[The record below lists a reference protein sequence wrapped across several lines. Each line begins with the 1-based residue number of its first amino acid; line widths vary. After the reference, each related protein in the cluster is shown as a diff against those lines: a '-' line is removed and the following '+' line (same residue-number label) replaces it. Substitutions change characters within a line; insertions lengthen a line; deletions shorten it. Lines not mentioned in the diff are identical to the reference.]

1 MKNQEFNKIV
11 SPFLP
16 KEALDYCCHLWLQ
29 HAFHFKITRDRKS
42 KLGDFRYTKA
52 NNKYTVTVN
61 RGLNPYSF
69 LITYLHEVAHVV
81 TYRQFKNSCKPH
93 GREWQE
99 NFRKLAEPLF
109 DTSTFPS
116 DIKLAF
122 QNYLKDPAAS
132 TSGCA
137 PLTLALRKYDQEA
150 DPSQQILATLAPG
163 CKFIFKDRTFIKVGK
178 KRTRALCKDLGNGRN
193 YLISE
198 VAQVCAVA

>member
-11 SPFLP
+11 SPHVP
-16 KEALDYCCHLWLQ
+16 QEALDYCCQLWLQ
-29 HAFHFKITRDRKS
+29 HSFHFKISRDRKS
-42 KLGDFRYTKA
+42 KLGDFRYTKSDNIYA
-52 NNKYTVTVN
+52 VTVN
-61 RGLNPYSF
+61 RGLNPYAF

-81 TYRQFKNSCKPH
+81 TYRQFKRTCKPH

-99 NFRKLAEPLF
+99 SFRLLAAPLLRP
-109 DTSTFPS
+109 SVFPP
-116 DIKLAF
+116 DVLKAF
-122 QNYLKDPAAS
+122 QEYLKNPAAS

-137 PLTLALRKYDQEA
+137 PLTMALRRYDKEEEN
-150 DPSQQILATLAPG
+150 QQLLGALAMG

-198 VAQVCAVA
+198 VAQVEAVA